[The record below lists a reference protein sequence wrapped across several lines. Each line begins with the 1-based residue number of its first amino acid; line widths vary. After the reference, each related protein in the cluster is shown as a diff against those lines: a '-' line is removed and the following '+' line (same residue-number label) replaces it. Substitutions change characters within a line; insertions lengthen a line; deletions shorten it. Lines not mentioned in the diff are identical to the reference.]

1 MKAKDVRT
9 YEDFMAYLKQV
20 GAKFTI
26 AKHGSRNHPY
36 ELVRV
41 YNKDTELDKT
51 YRMNVYMEDERDDWF
66 ISVDI
71 IRPGC
76 DECGPYDHMR
86 PDNFKGITKEEICKR
101 IWRLSRRR
109 RS

>member
-20 GAKFTI
+20 GAKFTTT
-26 AKHGSRNHPY
+26 KQGSKNHPC
-36 ELVRV
+36 EVVRV

-51 YRMNVYMEDERDDWF
+51 YRMNIFVDEHDWF
-66 ISVDI
+66 ISIDI
-71 IRPGC
+71 IRTS
-76 DECGPYDHMR
+76 CGERVLYDHMR
-86 PDNFKGITKEEICKR
+86 PDNFKDITKEEICKR
-101 IWRLSRRR
+101 VWRLSMRR

>member
-9 YEDFMAYLKQV
+9 YEDFMAYLTQV
-20 GAKFTI
+20 GAKFTTT
-26 AKHGSRNHPY
+26 KQGSKNHPC

-41 YNKDTELDKT
+41 YNKNTELDKT
-51 YRMNVYMEDERDDWF
+51 YRMNVFVDEWCGWF

-76 DECGPYDHMR
+76 DECGPYDHMH
-86 PDNFKGITKEEICKR
+86 PNNFKGITKEEICKR
-101 IWRLSRRR
+101 VWRLSRRR